1 MADDARVLI
10 AAGFRPEEL
19 KRLERAAARQAMTP
33 AEWLRAVALELA
45 DELAPE
51 PDAAQAGRDGAGMP
65 VAGAQEPGDGQGATV
80 ALPIAVGADVAIL
93 EGLARVER
101 TLAEVCLWAQ
111 TVLSELYAHTGFAD
125 EQAERLARAKALAK
139 FEKIKASVDAM
150 MRRHDGQLER
160 FARRLAEPPRW

>member
-1 MADDARVLI
+1 MADDARILI

-19 KRLERAAARQAMTP
+19 ERLERAAARQAMTP

-45 DELAPE
+45 DDLAPE
-51 PDAAQAGRDGAGMP
+51 PDTGQAGRGIADML
-65 VAGAQEPGDGQGATV
+65 VEDAQEPGGGQGAT
-80 ALPIAVGADVAIL
+80 APLPIAVGADAAIL

-125 EQAERLARAKALAK
+125 AQAERIARAKALAK

-150 MRRHDGQLER
+150 MRRHDGQ
-160 FARRLAEPPRW
+160 PG

>member
-1 MADDARVLI
+1 MADDARILI

-19 KRLERAAARQAMTP
+19 ERLERAAARQAMTP

-45 DELAPE
+45 DDLATE
-51 PDAAQAGRDGAGMP
+51 PDAEQARRGSADMLVEDAQGSGG
-65 VAGAQEPGDGQGATV
+65 GQGATIP
-80 ALPIAVGADVAIL
+80 LPIAVGADAAIL

-125 EQAERLARAKALAK
+125 AQAERLARARALAK
-139 FEKIKASVDAM
+139 FERIKASVEAM
-150 MRRHDGQLER
+150 MRRHDGTAQ
-160 FARRLAEPPRW
+160 

>member
-1 MADDARVLI
+1 MADDARILI

-19 KRLERAAARQAMTP
+19 ERLERAAARQAMTP

-51 PDAAQAGRDGAGMP
+51 LDVGQAGRGGADLPM
-65 VAGAQEPGDGQGATV
+65 AGAQEPGGGQGAT
-80 ALPIAVGADVAIL
+80 APLPIAVGADAAIL

-125 EQAERLARAKALAK
+125 ERAERLARAKALAK
-139 FEKIKASVDAM
+139 FERIKASVDAM
-150 MRRHDGQLER
+150 MRRHETPG
-160 FARRLAEPPRW
+160 PRI